1 MIQTKSNPKMTAE
14 EIKFFRQ
21 NAGNAFQKKAS
32 PEVWCAIKEQQ
43 ARMKKNYEKRIVVV
57 VSLFMYFCFCFC

>member
-43 ARMKKNYEKRIVVV
+43 ARMKKNYERIIRNNGGRNPI
-57 VSLFMYFCFCFC
+57 LGY